1 LQRPLAQY
9 CDAGHTLPHA
19 PQFCASFAAMQLEP
33 QYTPL
38 AHSHFPLQCSP
49 SAQVLPQ
56 VPQLSRSLLRSAQS
70 SPHAVMLAPLQPQA
84 PLTHAC
90 PIGQLTPHSPQFCS
104 SIARFTQLPSHVL
117 CPAGQAHLPATQL

>member
-1 LQRPLAQY
+1 VQS
-9 CDAGHTLPHA
+9 CNTGHTVPQA
-19 PQFCASFAAMQLEP
+19 PQFCSSFAAMQLEP

-38 AHSHFPLQCSP
+38 AHLHFPLHCSP

-56 VPQLSRSLLRSAQS
+56 VPQLSRSLPRSAQS
-70 SPHAVMLAPLQPQA
+70 APQAVMLAPLQPQA

-90 PIGQLTPHSPQFCS
+90 PIGQVTPHSPQFCS
-104 SIARFTQLPSHVL
+104 SVASSTQVPSHVL